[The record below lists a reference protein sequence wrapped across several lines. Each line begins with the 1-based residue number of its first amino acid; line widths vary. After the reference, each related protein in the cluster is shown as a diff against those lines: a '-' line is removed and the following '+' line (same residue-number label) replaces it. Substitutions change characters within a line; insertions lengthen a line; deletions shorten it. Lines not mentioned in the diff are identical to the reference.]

1 MLNIGYIRF
10 FRTLNNNEFIIQIS
24 SIFVIFFLIENN
36 AYSLSDYQIK
46 QICQSKPR
54 KSSCIKNLK
63 SKKLNLLRGDQIE
76 IPVIPYKK

>member
-1 MLNIGYIRF
+1 MNLLFKY
-10 FRTLNNNEFIIQIS
+10 LL
-24 SIFVIFFLIENN
+24 FLSFLFLFENN

-46 QICQSKPR
+46 QICQNRPR
-54 KSSCIKNLK
+54 KSTCIKNLK

>member
-1 MLNIGYIRF
+1 MLNIGFSHF
-10 FRTLNNNEFIIQIS
+10 FWTLNNNEFIIQIS

-46 QICQSKPR
+46 QICKNRPR
-54 KSSCIKNLK
+54 KSSCVKDLK

>member
-1 MLNIGYIRF
+1 MNLLFKY
-10 FRTLNNNEFIIQIS
+10 LL
-24 SIFVIFFLIENN
+24 FLSFLFLFENN
-36 AYSLSDYQIK
+36 AYSLSDYKIK
-46 QICQSKPR
+46 QICQNRPR

>member
-1 MLNIGYIRF
+1 MNLLFKY
-10 FRTLNNNEFIIQIS
+10 LL
-24 SIFVIFFLIENN
+24 FLSFLFLFENN

-46 QICQSKPR
+46 QICQNRPR